1 MIRSRSKKVILVAPE
16 IFPDQ
21 LIRDYSN
28 VRQVGSL
35 GNLFPSIYEFNP
47 ELIILD
53 FDFIGSTDFE
63 KTLRR
68 IRTNKFYKKIRIHC
82 FKSERNEKTDSLL
95 RVLGV
100 DHFTYREDLV
110 KSQKPHNVLNSVNS
124 IIDHSIIALAASVS
138 N

>member
-1 MIRSRSKKVILVAPE
+1 MIRSRLKKVILVASD
-16 IFPDQ
+16 IFPEQ

-28 VRQVGSL
+28 VRQVSAISG
-35 GNLFPSIYEFNP
+35 LFPSIYEFNP

-53 FDFIGSTDFE
+53 FDFIGSKDIE

-68 IRTNKFYKKIRIHC
+68 IRSNRFYDKIRIHC
-82 FKSERNEKTDSLL
+82 FKSDRSEKTDSFLK
-95 RVLGV
+95 VLGV

-110 KSQKPHNVLNSVNS
+110 KNQKPHNVLDSVSS
-124 IIDHSIIALAASVS
+124 IIDNSIIALTASVS